1 MRRFISP
8 SENELSELLINFN
21 PQLEDWS
28 GTYQVADN
36 CYLLGSY
43 IQSDVA
49 GVTQIGS
56 SVEATANEVI
66 TLVDDLSSRSY
77 WGGRNI
83 SFIRG

>member
-1 MRRFISP
+1 MRRLVSP
-8 SENELSELLINFN
+8 SAYELEQLLINFN

-43 IQSDVA
+43 IQSDVT
-49 GVTQIGS
+49 GCINIGS
-56 SVEATANEVI
+56 SIEATAGEVI
-66 TLVDDLSSRSY
+66 TLVDDISSRSY

-83 SFIRG
+83 SFLKS